1 VFQESFHYGGHHE
14 SGTREEAGAP
24 KQHVRDV
31 DVPRAFRPEAPHID
45 GNAIADRSRSVVW
58 PQISGFTQARD

>member
-1 VFQESFHYGGHHE
+1 MVAIMKAELVKKPGPQSSMF
-14 SGTREEAGAP
+14 
-24 KQHVRDV
+24 RDV
-31 DVPRAFRPEAPHID
+31 DIPRAFRPEAPHID